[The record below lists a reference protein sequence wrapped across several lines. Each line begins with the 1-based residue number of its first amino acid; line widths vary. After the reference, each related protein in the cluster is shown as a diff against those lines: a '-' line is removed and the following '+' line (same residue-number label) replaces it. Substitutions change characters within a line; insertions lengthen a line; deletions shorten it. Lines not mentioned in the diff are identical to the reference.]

1 MHTLP
6 PGTSRVTRPAIRVLV
21 VDDSVLVRQAARE
34 LLDAQPDIRVID
46 VAFDPIHAMERMQ
59 QEWPDVIVLDLEMPR
74 MDGLSFLRKLMAERP
89 TPVVVCSSLV
99 GHGAQAGID
108 ALAAGAVSLIPKP
121 KIGVRQFFEDESLS
135 IVAAVRAAAQVR
147 ISQVRRLPPVPVP
160 TQALVK
166 EPLPRQATAGGDRV
180 IALGASTG
188 GTQALETLL
197 TALPERMPGIVIVQ
211 HMPDGF
217 TKMFARRLD
226 SLCKLQVR
234 EAVHGERVLPG
245 LALIAPAGRQMR
257 LVREGGGYTVDV
269 VDGPVINR
277 HRPSVDCLFGSVAR
291 AAGRNAIGALMTGM
305 GDDGALGLKEM
316 FDAGAMTIAEAE
328 ESCVVFGMPREAI
341 RRGAA
346 RQVVPL
352 PGIAGALQE
361 WSRNPALAG
370 AQ

>member
-6 PGTSRVTRPAIRVLV
+6 RTSRPSRPAIRVLV

-99 GHGAQAGID
+99 GSGAQAGID

-121 KIGVRQFFEDESLS
+121 KLGVRQFFEDESLS
-135 IVAAVRAAAQVR
+135 IVAAVRAAAQAR
-147 ISQVRRLPPVPVP
+147 MGQMRRLPPTPLPAKAV
-160 TQALVK
+160 AK
-166 EPLPRQATAGGDRV
+166 EPQLRQPITAGGERI

-226 SLCKLQVR
+226 SLCTLQVR
-234 EAVHGERVLPG
+234 EAQHGERVLPG
-245 LALIAPAGRQMR
+245 VVLIAPAGRQMR
-257 LVREGGGYTVDV
+257 LVREAGGYAVDV
-269 VDGPVINR
+269 IDGPVINR

-291 AAGRNAIGALMTGM
+291 AAGRNAIGVLMTGM

-316 FDAGAMTIAEAE
+316 FDAGAMTVAEAE

-352 PGIAGALQE
+352 PGIANALQE
-361 WSRNPALAG
+361 WCRSGALA
-370 AQ
+370 AT